1 MSTDTVPGCALEISS
16 ATLSAWRDGALPA
29 AETQRI
35 QAHIADCS
43 ACRDVLAEYD
53 TIAGKLAAIRVP
65 EPIGGYGQSPRADL
79 AATRADNGRHP
90 RRFAGGLGA
99 LAAVVLLT
107 LLFAQLF
114 HSMGGRTDPTATG
127 SPTAT
132 TAPTATATSHP
143 GQASLPPGLTP
154 GVLDTRPVP
163 AGWTRVL
170 DGQVFNGIA
179 TSPAD
184 PHTLAGCPLPAQ
196 LAAVAAAA
204 PPVLVLSTDGG
215 VTWQSHPIPGADQTT
230 SCAVVADTEHAGTF
244 IVDTND
250 AAYET
255 TDTGQT
261 WQILTPPA
269 GYTLSLNSGSTSLVG
284 GYVTASLIPSAGTTG
299 DRLGQLSPEGTWTI
313 LPPFAAGYYPTS
325 SSVDPD
331 NPAHIYAAV
340 PLSQVRMALIV
351 TTDREST
358 WQTVHIWNAA
368 IALRIWTVTNGRVV
382 VQADVNAKVP
392 HEVWFSPDAG
402 ASWREVAANGYEGQ
416 AFVEPSGNVLTLY
429 TANAYGS
436 QSGGRLSELNLAS
449 GKLQTI
455 ASSPAFF
462 DTIFCTT
469 TTGALLCGDVW
480 GTYRLPQAPAS

>member
-1 MSTDTVPGCALEISS
+1 MRSDTVPGCALELSPAI
-16 ATLSAWRDGALPA
+16 LSAWHDGALPA

-35 QAHIADCS
+35 LAHIAACS
-43 ACRDVLAEYD
+43 ACQNRLAEYD
-53 TIAGKLAAIRVP
+53 TIAGKLAAIRVS
-65 EPIGGYGQSPRADL
+65 EPVGGYGQSPRADL
-79 AATRADNGRHP
+79 AATRADNGKHP
-90 RRFAGGLGA
+90 RRVAGGLGA

-114 HSMGGRTDPTATG
+114 HSMGGRTAPTATG

-132 TAPTATATSHP
+132 TAPTATGTSNR

-230 SCAVVADTEHAGTF
+230 NCVVMADTEHAGTF

-250 AAYET
+250 AVYET

-261 WQILTPPA
+261 WQTLTPPS
-269 GYTLSLNSGSTSLVG
+269 GYTMSLYTGSTSLVG
-284 GYVTASLIPSAGTTG
+284 GYLTAALTASAGTTG
-299 DRLGQLSPEGTWTI
+299 LHLGQRSPDGTWTS
-313 LPPFAAGYYPTS
+313 LHTFDAGDYPTS
-325 SSVDPD
+325 LSVDPD

-340 PLSQVRMALIV
+340 PLSPIGMALIV
-351 TTDREST
+351 TTDRGST
-358 WQTVHIWNAA
+358 WQTVQTWQTAT
-368 IALRIWTVTNGRVV
+368 RCQVWTATAGRVLV
-382 VQADVNAKVP
+382 EADVNAKVP

-402 ASWREVAANGYEGQ
+402 ASWREVATNGYSGQ
-416 AFVEPSGNVLTLY
+416 TFVEPDSDMLTLY
-429 TANAYGS
+429 SGNPSSGS
-436 QSGGRLSELNLAS
+436 LSELNLAS
-449 GKLQTI
+449 GTLQPI

-462 DTIFCTT
+462 DIIFCTK
-469 TTGALLCGDVW
+469 TTGALVCGDVW